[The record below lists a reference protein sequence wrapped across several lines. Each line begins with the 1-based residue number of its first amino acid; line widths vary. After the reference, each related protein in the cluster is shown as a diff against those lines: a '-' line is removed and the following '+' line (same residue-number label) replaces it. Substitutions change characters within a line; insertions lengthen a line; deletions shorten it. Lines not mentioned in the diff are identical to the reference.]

1 MGFYP
6 RGEAS
11 GNKTDKGSSNS
22 STVLSRK
29 LHRPD
34 TLLFSCG
41 ATVLVGEDKVSIILR
56 QLLFDMCIA
65 KSGHIQAFLVSILRR
80 VSAGRGSHSQSQGF
94 CEVRQWR
101 LFSTA
106 V

>member
-22 STVLSRK
+22 SSVLSRK

-34 TLLFSCG
+34 TLLFSGG
-41 ATVLVGEDKVSIILR
+41 ANVLVGEDKVSIILR
-56 QLLFDMCIA
+56 QLLLNVRIA
-65 KSGHIQAFLVSILRR
+65 KSV
-80 VSAGRGSHSQSQGF
+80 
-94 CEVRQWR
+94 
-101 LFSTA
+101 A
-106 V
+106 VTFRPF